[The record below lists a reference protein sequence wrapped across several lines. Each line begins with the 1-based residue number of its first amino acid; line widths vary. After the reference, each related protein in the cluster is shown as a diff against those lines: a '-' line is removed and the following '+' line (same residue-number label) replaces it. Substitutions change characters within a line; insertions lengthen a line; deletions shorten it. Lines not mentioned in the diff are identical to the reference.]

1 MKKKE
6 KRTKL
11 RERSIQKKEKNTAV
25 KDARDNVKLGGKIR
39 LFSSIR
45 VKLTLAFLMPVV
57 LFTIVGILIYNR
69 CSSALVQNSED
80 SINSTVSTISEYVSA
95 GG

>member
-6 KRTKL
+6 KKTKL

-25 KDARDNVKLGGKIR
+25 KDAGDNVKLGGKIH

-57 LFTIVGILIYNR
+57 LFTIVGILIYN
-69 CSSALVQNSED
+69 SAHLHWFRIARIPLILQFPL
-80 SINSTVSTISEYVSA
+80 
-95 GG
+95 